1 MRADSLLERIAGEL
15 GGRGPQRAEPGSY
28 DVQAAVALML
38 RPAGEGLEFLAIK
51 RAEHDRDPWSG
62 HMALPGGRREEGD
75 ESLWATAVRETR
87 EEIGVDLESVGQ
99 LLGQL
104 DDVYPRTR
112 RIPAIAITPFVVAV
126 GPEVVPRTS
135 SEVEYA
141 VWVPLHVVLDEGAR
155 GTLVHEAVPDRE
167 FETIEYGGHTIWGLT
182 LRILSQVEQ
191 LLGRIGYSGEGAV

>member
-1 MRADSLLERIAGEL
+1 MGPESLIERIAAEL
-15 GGRGPQRAEPGSY
+15 KGREPQRAEPGSY

-38 RPAGEGLEFLAIK
+38 RPGEAGLEFLAIK

-75 ESLWATAVRETR
+75 ESLRRTAVRETG
-87 EEIGVDLESVGQ
+87 EEIGVDLEGAGR

-112 RIPAIAITPFVVAV
+112 RIPAIAITPFVFAV
-126 GPEVVPRTS
+126 GPEVEPRTS

-141 VWVPLHVVLDEGAR
+141 VWVPLQIVLDEGAR
-155 GTLVHEAVPDRE
+155 GTLVHEAAPERE

-182 LRILSQVEQ
+182 LRILSQVEE
-191 LLGRIGYSGEGAV
+191 LLGRIGYSGEDA

>member
-1 MRADSLLERIAGEL
+1 VGPESLIERIGAEL
-15 GGRGPQRAEPGSY
+15 RSREPRRAEPGSY
-28 DVQAAVALML
+28 DVEAAVALML
-38 RPAGEGLEFLAIK
+38 RPAGPGLEFLAIK

-75 ESLWATAVRETR
+75 ESLWRTAVRETV
-87 EEIGVDLESVGQ
+87 EEIGVDLESVGR

-112 RIPAIAITPFVVAV
+112 RIPAIAITPFVFAV
-126 GPEVVPRTS
+126 GPEVEPRTS

-155 GTLVHEAVPDRE
+155 GTLIHEAAPDRE
-167 FETIEYGGHTIWGLT
+167 FETIEYGGHVIWGLT
-182 LRILSQVEQ
+182 LRILSQVEE
-191 LLGRIGYSGEGAV
+191 LLGRIGCGGEGA

>member
-1 MRADSLLERIAGEL
+1 MVERRLLNGISKEL
-15 GGRGPQRAEPGSY
+15 KRRPPVRAERGAY
-28 DVQAAVALML
+28 DSEAAVALLL
-38 RPAGEGLEFLAIK
+38 RPTGSGLEFLAIK

-75 ESLWATAVRETR
+75 ESLWRTAVRETG
-87 EEIGVDLESVGQ
+87 EEIGVDLENAGR

-126 GPEVVPRTS
+126 GADVVVRTS

-141 VWVPLHVVLDEGAR
+141 VWVPLHVVVDEGAR
-155 GTLVHEAVPDRE
+155 GTLVHEAAPDRE
-167 FETIEYGGHTIWGLT
+167 FPTIEYGGHVIWGLT
-182 LRILSQVEQ
+182 LGILSQVEE
-191 LLGRIGYSGEGAV
+191 LLTRVGYGKGGA